1 MISKRIVS
9 SMNNQERAMF
19 KQAIKGSNDS
29 DFKIFLLD
37 ILQHK
42 DWHSK
47 DVIQNTN
54 NICIRLSWK

>member
-1 MISKRIVS
+1 
-9 SMNNQERAMF
+9 MNNQERAMF
-19 KQAIKGSNDS
+19 KHAIKGSNDS